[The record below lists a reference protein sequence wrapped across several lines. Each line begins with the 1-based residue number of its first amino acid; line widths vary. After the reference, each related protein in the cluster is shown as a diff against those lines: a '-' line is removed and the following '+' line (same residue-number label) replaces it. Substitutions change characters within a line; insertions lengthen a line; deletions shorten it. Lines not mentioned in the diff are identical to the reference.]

1 MKRFLLSLIFSMFL
15 FGSCEEL
22 NNGESGVEDLSLSL
36 SVTNLKMRPGE
47 VFKMEV
53 DVQPASRQQDIT
65 YSSSS
70 PSVATVDPEGIV
82 TAIAPGMADI
92 IIRLDYLYKGC
103 SVTVNTVTAEGN
115 SESFTNE
122 DENNW

>member
-1 MKRFLLSLIFSMFL
+1 
-15 FGSCEEL
+15 
-22 NNGESGVEDLSLSL
+22 
-36 SVTNLKMRPGE
+36 
-47 VFKMEV
+47 MEV